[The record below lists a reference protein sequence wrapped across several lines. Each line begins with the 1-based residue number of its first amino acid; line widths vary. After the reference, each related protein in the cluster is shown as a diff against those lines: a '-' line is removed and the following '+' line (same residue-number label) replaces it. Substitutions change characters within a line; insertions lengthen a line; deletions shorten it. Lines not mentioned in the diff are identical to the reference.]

1 MKRRESL
8 LMEYEKECA
17 NTRKLLE
24 AVPMDKLSWK
34 PHAKSM
40 SLEQLAVHIA
50 DIPNW
55 MAVTIEKE
63 VLDFA
68 KEEYKPKK
76 VSALEDLLKI
86 HDDAV
91 SAALK
96 CLGDASDE
104 TLLQDWTMRN
114 GEQIYFTMPKVAVL
128 RMFVYNHLYHHR
140 GQLTVY
146 LRLLDVPVPGM
157 YGPTADDQSM

>member
-1 MKRRESL
+1 MKRQESL

-17 NTRKLLE
+17 NTRKLLA
-24 AVPMDKLSWK
+24 AVPMDRLGWK
-34 PHAKSM
+34 PHEKSM

-55 MAVTIEKE
+55 MAITIEKE

-76 VSALEDLLKI
+76 VATQDDLLKI

-91 SAALK
+91 AAALK
-96 CLGDASDE
+96 CLSEASDE
-104 TLLQDWTMRN
+104 KLLENWTMRN

-157 YGPTADDQSM
+157 YGPTADDAGM